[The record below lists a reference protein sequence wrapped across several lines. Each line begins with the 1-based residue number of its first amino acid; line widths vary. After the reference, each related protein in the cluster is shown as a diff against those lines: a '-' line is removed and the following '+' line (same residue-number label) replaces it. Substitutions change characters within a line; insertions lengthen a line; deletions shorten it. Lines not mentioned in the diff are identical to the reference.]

1 LFLDDLQKLIAKT
14 FLDNKITTY
23 SLDARIVL
31 REVLNLDE
39 KEFILQ
45 PKIQVSSGNLGKI
58 QKIVERRLKGEPI
71 SKIFGRRDFYSST
84 FLISTEVLDPRPESE
99 LIVDIANN
107 FILDK
112 KFKNV
117 LDLGTGSGCILL
129 SILKENKKIN
139 GIGTDISFDAINI
152 AKQNSSNLNLDER
165 ALFIVSNWFDSI
177 DGSYDLIVS
186 NPPYISSAEITNLSS
201 SVKNYDPLVSLDG
214 GSDGLACYKQI
225 ADDVN
230 RIIRKNGRLILE
242 IGYNQADDVIK
253 IFESNEFYLLKKY
266 NDISGLDRILT
277 FQTKKT

>member
-1 LFLDDLQKLIAKT
+1 MFLDDLQKLIAKT

-201 SVKNYDPLVSLDG
+201 NVKNYDPLVSLDG

>member
-1 LFLDDLQKLIAKT
+1 MFLDDLQKLIAKT

-214 GSDGLACYKQI
+214 GSDGLACYKEI

>member
-1 LFLDDLQKLIAKT
+1 MFLDDLQKLIAKT

-45 PKIQVSSGNLGKI
+45 PKIQVSSENLGKI

-117 LDLGTGSGCILL
+117 
-129 SILKENKKIN
+129 
-139 GIGTDISFDAINI
+139 
-152 AKQNSSNLNLDER
+152 
-165 ALFIVSNWFDSI
+165 
-177 DGSYDLIVS
+177 
-186 NPPYISSAEITNLSS
+186 
-201 SVKNYDPLVSLDG
+201 
-214 GSDGLACYKQI
+214 
-225 ADDVN
+225 
-230 RIIRKNGRLILE
+230 
-242 IGYNQADDVIK
+242 
-253 IFESNEFYLLKKY
+253 IF
-266 NDISGLDRILT
+266 
-277 FQTKKT
+277 

>member
-1 LFLDDLQKLIAKT
+1 LFLDDLQKLITKT

-45 PKIQVSSGNLGKI
+45 PKIQVSSENLGKI

-117 LDLGTGSGCILL
+117 IDLGTGSGCILL
-129 SILKENKKIN
+129 SILKENKKMN

-165 ALFIVSNWFDSI
+165 ALFIVSNWFDSV
-177 DGSYDLIVS
+177 DGGYDLIVS
-186 NPPYISSAEITNLSS
+186 NPPYISSTEITNLSS

-214 GSDGLACYKQI
+214 GSDGLVCYKEI
-225 ADDVN
+225 ADNLN
-230 RIIRKNGRLILE
+230 RGIRKNGRIILE

-253 IFESNEFYLLKKY
+253 IFESKEFYLLKKY

-277 FQTKKT
+277 FETKKT

>member
-1 LFLDDLQKLIAKT
+1 LFLDDLQKLITKT

-45 PKIQVSSGNLGKI
+45 PKIQVSSENLGKI

-117 LDLGTGSGCILL
+117 IDLGTGSGCILL
-129 SILKENKKIN
+129 SILKENKKMN

-152 AKQNSSNLNLDER
+152 AKKNSSNL
-165 ALFIVSNWFDSI
+165 
-177 DGSYDLIVS
+177 
-186 NPPYISSAEITNLSS
+186 PYISSTEITNLSS

-214 GSDGLACYKQI
+214 GSDGLVCYKEI
-225 ADDVN
+225 ADNLN
-230 RIIRKNGRLILE
+230 RIIRKNGRIILE

-253 IFESNEFYLLKKY
+253 IFESKEFYLLKKY

-277 FQTKKT
+277 FETKKT

>member
-1 LFLDDLQKLIAKT
+1 MFLDDLQKLIAKT

-165 ALFIVSNWFDSI
+165 SLFLVSNWFDSI
-177 DGSYDLIVS
+177 DSSYDLIVS
-186 NPPYISSAEITNLSS
+186 NPPYISSAEITNLSRG
-201 SVKNYDPLVSLDG
+201 VKNYDPLISLDG
-214 GSDGLACYKQI
+214 GSDGLVCYKEI
-225 ADDVN
+225 ADGAN

-242 IGYNQADDVIK
+242 IGYNQADAVIK
-253 IFESNEFYLLKKY
+253 IFESKEFYLLKKY

-277 FQTKKT
+277 FETKKT

>member
-1 LFLDDLQKLIAKT
+1 MFLDDLQKLISKT

-23 SLDARIVL
+23 SLDARIIL
-31 REVLNLDE
+31 LEVLNLDE

-45 PKIQVSSGNLGKI
+45 PKLPVSSGNLDKI

-117 LDLGTGSGCILL
+117 IDLGTGSGCILL
-129 SILKENKKIN
+129 SILKENKKMN

-165 ALFIVSNWFDSI
+165 SLFLVSNWFDSI
-177 DGSYDLIVS
+177 DSSYDLIVS

-201 SVKNYDPLVSLDG
+201 SVKNYDPLLSLDG
-214 GSDGLACYKQI
+214 GSDGLACYKEI

-253 IFESNEFYLLKKY
+253 IFESKEFYLLKKY

>member
-1 LFLDDLQKLIAKT
+1 MFLDDLQKLIAKT